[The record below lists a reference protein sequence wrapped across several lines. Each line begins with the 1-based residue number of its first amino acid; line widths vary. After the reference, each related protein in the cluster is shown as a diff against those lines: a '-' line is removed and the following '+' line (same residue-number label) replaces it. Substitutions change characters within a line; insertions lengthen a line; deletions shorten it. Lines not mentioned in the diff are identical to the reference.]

1 MPKTLG
7 ADVEPLRVN
16 TIDLNHERAIS
27 MNYHLT
33 RRSALTVSAA
43 AAAFVLAACSENKNP
58 AAGGSSSSAS
68 STASASS
75 AGSTSA
81 SGSASASAP
90 ASEVPAAQLDT
101 KLRDQ
106 DGYHLNKK
114 LEGAPTATLYTDFQC
129 PYCKKGEPAFERAA
143 RELEGTMNVTVKHF
157 PLPSHQFAV
166 PAACAVQA
174 AEAQGKHMAMSQ
186 LVFARQDEWKNA
198 SDDKSVFSDHFAT
211 YARELGLDEAKF
223 RKDYYS
229 DQNFETIKK
238 DFEAGQKLGVN
249 GTPSFVVNG
258 KVLDHVESSTPTET
272 MVEEFKKAAGL

>member
-1 MPKTLG
+1 
-7 ADVEPLRVN
+7 
-16 TIDLNHERAIS
+16 
-27 MNYHLT
+27 MNNQLT
-33 RRSALTVSAA
+33 RRSALTVTAA

-58 AAGGSSSSAS
+58 DAGGSSSSAS

-75 AGSTSA
+75 AS
-81 SGSASASAP
+81 SASASAP
-90 ASEVPAAQLDT
+90 ANEVPAAQLET

-114 LEGAPTATLYTDFQC
+114 LEGAPTVTLYTDFQC
-129 PYCKKGEPAFERAA
+129 PYCKKGEPAYERAA

-157 PLPSHQFAV
+157 PLPSHQYAV

-198 SDDKSVFSDHFAT
+198 SDDKAVFAEHFAQ
-211 YARELGLDEAKF
+211 YAQQLGLDEAKF

-238 DFEAGQKLGVN
+238 DFETGQKLGVN

-258 KVLDHVESSTPTET
+258 KVLAHVESSTPTET